1 MESLTY
7 EDYYAVDEDPA
18 GQRLGKLLYEKV
30 LETNRGQAST
40 ITRMLLELGNEAVV
54 VLIATRRPCKKKLPN
69 SSKVY
74 KSSITKQ

>member
-18 GQRLGKLLYEKV
+18 GQRLGKLLYENV
-30 LETNRGQAST
+30 LETNRDQAST

-54 VLIATRRPCKKKLPN
+54 VLIATPGGLAKKKFPN
-69 SSKVY
+69 SLKVY
-74 KSSITKQ
+74 KS